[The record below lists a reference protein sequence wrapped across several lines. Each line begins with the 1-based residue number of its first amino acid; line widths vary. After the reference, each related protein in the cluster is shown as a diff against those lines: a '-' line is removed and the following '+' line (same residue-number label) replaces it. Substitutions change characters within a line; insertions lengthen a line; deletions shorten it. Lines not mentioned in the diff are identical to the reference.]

1 MNIAVLM
8 GGVSPERN
16 ISLFGGKAIYNALS
30 DKGHNVVAIDP
41 ALGIN
46 GKIEINQ
53 IEISNSPI
61 TKEELKTYD
70 KRAILDCIN
79 SELFDNIN
87 CVFTILH
94 GENGEDGL
102 VQSLLELRG
111 IPYTGSGVKSSSLSM
126 DKITSKM
133 LFNYSGVPTPP
144 WSVVDA
150 NTADDYDLL
159 ESIRNELGRNI
170 VVKPNNQGSA
180 VGINIIEG
188 GNLDDLSSAIKA
200 ASKYSADVLLESYIP
215 GLEITVGILDNE
227 PLPAIEIVP
236 DDGYYDFEHKYTK
249 GKTNYICPADLEDH
263 VSGFAQSI
271 ALDASMVCGTSD
283 YSRIDLRV
291 TKEGQIFCLEVNTTP
306 GFTET
311 SLFPMAAKAAGIEFG
326 DLCEKLV
333 NLGIESFKRGK

>member
-1 MNIAVLM
+1 M

-30 DKGHNVVAIDP
+30 EKGHNVIAVDP
-41 ALGIN
+41 ALGSDGMIN
-46 GKIEINQ
+46 INEK
-53 IEISNSPI
+53 EISNSPI
-61 TKEELKTYD
+61 TKDELKSFN

-79 SELFDNIN
+79 SEIFDDID

-102 VQSLLELRG
+102 VQSLFELRG

-133 LFNYSGVPTPP
+133 LFNSSGVPTPP
-144 WSVVDA
+144 WSVVDS
-150 NTADDYDLL
+150 NTADDYDSL
-159 ESIRNELGRNI
+159 ESIRNEIGRNI

-188 GNLDDLSSAIKA
+188 GNLDDLSSAIKS
-200 ASKYSADVLLESYIP
+200 ASKYSQDVLLEAYIP
-215 GLEITVGILDNE
+215 GSEITVGILDNE
-227 PLPAIEIVP
+227 PLPAIEIVT
-236 DDGYYDFEHKYTK
+236 DEGYYDFEHKYTK
-249 GKTNYICPADLEDH
+249 GKTKYICPAELEEH
-263 VSGFAQSI
+263 VSAFAQSI
-271 ALDASMVCGTSD
+271 SLDASMICGTSD
-283 YSRIDLRV
+283 YSRVDLRI

-311 SLFPMAAKAAGIEFG
+311 SLFPMAAKASGIEFG